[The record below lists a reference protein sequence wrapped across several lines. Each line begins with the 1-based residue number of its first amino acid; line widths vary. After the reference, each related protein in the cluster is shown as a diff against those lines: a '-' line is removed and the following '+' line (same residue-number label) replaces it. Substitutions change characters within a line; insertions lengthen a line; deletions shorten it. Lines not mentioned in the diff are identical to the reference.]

1 MSAVP
6 IAIEPGRRFRTV
18 EPEHRRTYQKVRR
31 ESRWAGNEQWDKISR
46 DQANTMI
53 LALRVYREKLRQPGQ
68 RWGAAGTISAG
79 AVDLFQL
86 LANIAVRGRGR
97 LEPSVAWLAE
107 RLNVPAK
114 VIHAWKAQLKEHG
127 FLTWRRRYIECGLKG
142 RRGPQV
148 QQTSNAYALK
158 LPARAWDGISKLVR
172 RRRKEEAPAA
182 APAPLSAKEER
193 LRAKAAADRA
203 RLRGSVETLGI
214 NVALG
219 SAENDLPDLEG
230 T

>member
-1 MSAVP
+1 MSASMT
-6 IAIEPGRRFRTV
+6 AEPGRRFRAA
-18 EPEHRRTYQKVRR
+18 EPERRRTYQKVRR
-31 ESRWAGNEQWDKISR
+31 ESRWAGNEQWSALSR
-46 DQANTMI
+46 DQAKTMV

-107 RLNVPAK
+107 RLNVPGK

-127 FLTWRRRYIECGLKG
+127 FLTWRRRYVECGLKG
-142 RRGPQV
+142 QRGPQV

-158 LPARAWDGISKLVR
+158 LPAKAWDGISKLVR
-172 RRRKEEAPAA
+172 RRRAEEAPAA
-182 APAPLSAKEER
+182 APARLSAKEKR
-193 LRAKAAADRA
+193 LRDRAAAERA
-203 RLRGSVETLGI
+203 QLRESLETL
-214 NVALG
+214 NVHVALG
-219 SAENDLPDLEG
+219 SAGNDRPDLEG

>member
-1 MSAVP
+1 MTSLAV
-6 IAIEPGRRFRTV
+6 EPGRRFRAA

-31 ESRWAGNEQWDKISR
+31 ESRYAGNEPWTKVSR
-46 DQANTMI
+46 DQANTMV

-86 LANIAVRGRGR
+86 LANIAVRGSGR

-107 RLNVPAK
+107 RLNVPGK

-142 RRGPQV
+142 QRGPQV

-172 RRRKEEAPAA
+172 RRRQEEAPAA
-182 APAPLSAKEER
+182 APAPLSAKEKR
-193 LRAKAAADRA
+193 LRAKEAEGRSRVREA
-203 RLRGSVETLGI
+203 VETLG
-214 NVALG
+214 VLAALG
-219 SAENDLPDLEG
+219 RTENDLPDLEG